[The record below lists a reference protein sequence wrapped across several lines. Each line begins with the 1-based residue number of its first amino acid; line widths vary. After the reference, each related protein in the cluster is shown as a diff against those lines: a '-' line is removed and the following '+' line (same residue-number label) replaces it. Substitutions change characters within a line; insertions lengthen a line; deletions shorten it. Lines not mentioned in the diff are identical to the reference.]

1 MIVPYLVARINN
13 VPLDALAAL
22 TASQEVEAAAV
33 AIVALRR
40 RLADMQADVCDTLF
54 RLASTDEVR
63 YRELIDLKRRIF
75 KGADLGDMLAR
86 HASLLARYPD
96 LYDWHRA
103 AAALV
108 ERERAFESLFAQTLE
123 DGRRA
128 ARVLARA
135 PNFLT
140 ALGFTRG
147 QVLDAARAYADG
159 IAVTDKKALN
169 DEETIIRYLTRAIV
183 KVSPFSSFTSVGFV
197 PLRSGGEG
205 GDTLVSSGGLADCFG
220 LDRSAIL
227 KLFERFVLKHH
238 RHWRYRL
245 TSNAHVVDGTDYAY
259 LFTDRAE
266 VYPYRTGFAKS
277 VLRDRSLYAAADSS
291 DWLDWST
298 LEARL
303 GQQVDK
309 PALLARLVGAGVLH
323 YAPRLDDQRRDMLAD
338 FLALAEDLA
347 ARDAAVLPAL
357 APLRGIAGAFA
368 ALGRTEPAG
377 WPALQ
382 DQIHQGFHALAEHL
396 DCPLVKATGMLYH
409 DSFIPALSPLRQ
421 EPIARFAT
429 QLHEFIAHYL
439 GPNFNTGFSDQLLQR
454 VRAAMAGREPL
465 SVFAFHELV
474 QRELAATTDDPSK
487 SSQMRPVID
496 LFDEIWARRG
506 EDEIEL
512 AAAPPAEGARSMA
525 FAAYGH
531 VQDGTFILNNIDSG
545 FLRCYSRFFTFT
557 EDPAVLEEC
566 RAAYE
571 GYLEHAYDFHDT
583 CGFNTGRRPRICARR
598 VWLQPAAEQAPD
610 DVLLADLRV
619 DWPTAAAYPRLLD
632 GRSGRPAPLRHTG
645 LFVKELYPRI
655 LELLL
660 RLNMAD
666 EPSYFA
672 FRFALHKMLAD
683 AGLDEMVRIP
693 RIRYRDLVLSRA
705 QWWIPREQLPQ
716 RRASESTLQF
726 FRRLDDWR
734 RAHGLPQQAF
744 VRRHTD
750 KPLERDISNMK
761 KPLFIDFSSPLMIRM
776 IGRVFSTDFD
786 VLSLEEMLPD
796 QQHAFASDGARR
808 YASEILFE
816 HASTES
822 FRRNT

>member
-13 VPLDALAAL
+13 IPLDALAAL
-22 TASQEVEAAAV
+22 TVSQEVEEAAV
-33 AIVALRR
+33 AIAALRR
-40 RLADMQADVCDTLF
+40 RLADMQADVCDSLF
-54 RLASTDEVR
+54 RLASADEVR
-63 YRELIDLKRRIF
+63 YRELVDLKRRIF
-75 KGADLGDMLAR
+75 KGADPGDILAR
-86 HASLLARYPD
+86 HAGLVAQYPD
-96 LYDWHRA
+96 LHDWHRA

-108 ERERAFESLFAQTLE
+108 ERERAFASLFARALE
-123 DGRRA
+123 DGRHTARA
-128 ARVLARA
+128 LARD

-159 IAVTDKKALN
+159 ATVTDKKALN
-169 DEETIIRYLTRAIV
+169 DEETIIRYLTRAIA

-197 PLRSGGEG
+197 PLRSDGEG
-205 GDTLVSSGGLADCFG
+205 GDTLVSSGRLADCFG

-245 TSNAHVVDGTDYAY
+245 TSNIHVADGADYAY
-259 LFTDRAE
+259 LFTDRAK

-291 DWLDWST
+291 GWLDWST

-303 GQQVDK
+303 QQADK
-309 PALLARLVGAGVLH
+309 PALLARLVAAGVLH
-323 YAPRLDDQRRDMLAD
+323 YAPCLDDQRRDMLAD

-347 ARDAAVLPAL
+347 TRDTAVLPAL
-357 APLRGIAGAFA
+357 APLRGIADAFA
-368 ALGRTEPAG
+368 ALQRTEPKG

-382 DQIHQGFHALAEHL
+382 DRIHQGFHALAEHL
-396 DCPLVKATGMLYH
+396 DCPLVKTTGMLYH
-409 DSFIPALSPLRQ
+409 DSFIPALAPLRR
-421 EPIARFAT
+421 EPIARFAE

-439 GPNFNTGFSDQLLQR
+439 GRNFNTGFSDQLLQR
-454 VRAAMAGREPL
+454 VREAMTGREPL

-474 QRELAATTDDPSK
+474 QHELAATTDDPST
-487 SSQMRPVID
+487 SSQMRPVIG

-506 EDEIEL
+506 EDEIVL
-512 AAAPPAEGARSMA
+512 AAAPLKAGVRKMA

-531 VQDGTFILNNIDSG
+531 VQDETFILNNIDSG

-571 GYLEHAYDFHDT
+571 GYLEQAYDFHDT

-598 VWLQPAAEQAPD
+598 VRLQPVADQAPD

-619 DWPTAAAYPRLLD
+619 DWPAAAAYPRLLD
-632 GRSGRPAPLRHTG
+632 GRSGRPTPLRHTG

-655 LELLL
+655 VELLL

-666 EPSYFA
+666 EPSYLA
-672 FRFALHKMLAD
+672 FRFGLHKMLAD

-716 RRASESTLQF
+716 RRASEDPLQF

-734 RAHGLPQQAF
+734 RAHGLPQLAF
-744 VRRHTD
+744 VRRHAD

-822 FRRNT
+822 FWRNT